1 MPKGEIRLLLEDIL
15 QASQKIFS
23 YTSGMS
29 KSEFLKDDSIINAV
43 VRNFEII
50 GEAASQV
57 PKDFRI
63 LRREVEWRRMTGFR
77 NRVRHEQSGIDK
89 EMLWKIKEENIS
101 ELIEFIQQA
110 MDDLNKQP
118 G

>member
-15 QASQKIFS
+15 QSSQKIIS

-29 KSEFLKDDSIINAV
+29 KEEFLKDDSIINAV

-57 PKDFRI
+57 PEDFRI
-63 LRREVEWRRMTGFR
+63 LRREIEWRRMIGFR
-77 NRVRHEQSGIDK
+77 NRIRHEQSGIDK
-89 EMLWKIKEENIS
+89 EMLWKIKEENVAD
-101 ELIEFIQQA
+101 LVDFIQQSI
-110 MDDLNKQP
+110 DDLNK
-118 G
+118 